1 MFWGRIFVHSW
12 KKFSLCY
19 FSLISSSFFV
29 LDLLT
34 FLGLVLEV
42 LGPSYCVLNLLR
54 IFVFLS
60 LDSVLTILRLFYLST
75 HIENNLKKNSMFM
88 GVFQGGKKKYLF
100 TRKILSILGGEDG
113 WNNFEGWLVN
123 LTSFCFCLIY

>member
-12 KKFSLCY
+12 KSFWFCH
-19 FSLISSSFFV
+19 FGLISPCDFV
-29 LDLLT
+29 LDSLT
-34 FLGLVLEV
+34 FLGLVLKV

-75 HIENNLKKNSMFM
+75 TIENNLKKIFNVYGGFSEGQKKNIYLLEKSCQFW
-88 GVFQGGKKKYLF
+88 GVKMVERILAGG
-100 TRKILSILGGEDG
+100 
-113 WNNFEGWLVN
+113 
-123 LTSFCFCLIY
+123 